1 MANFAYNIPVE
12 VQRGI
17 AMHFEMDVPIVDLD
31 LTKPQKT
38 RLTRV
43 KAIYM
48 AWLSNPYIN
57 PLEMS
62 RSMLKAESSEKGN
75 RTDAGNLLNAAKK
88 DVAWFK
94 WVQKHY
100 LELPSRKELQYKGL
114 RTADDMI
121 IAGREAGN
129 WLTVNDGLKQ
139 MYRFGGLDRPEE
151 DPQHVND
158 AAYQELIPT
167 TDVTK
172 VDPDRKRISAARRLE
187 LASKWGAHI
196 DEHGVLIDKDGK
208 VVGGQPTKDAEEIEA
223 AAMQQPTEPDEE
235 E

>member
-1 MANFAYNIPVE
+1 MNTVTPALFQRFPDCAAMAAADPAN
-12 VQRGI
+12 
-17 AMHFEMDVPIVDLD
+17 
-31 LTKPQKT
+31 
-38 RLTRV
+38 
-43 KAIYM
+43 
-48 AWLSNPYIN
+48 
-57 PLEMS
+57 
-62 RSMLKAESSEKGN
+62 
-75 RTDAGNLLNAAKK
+75 AGNLLNAAKK

-129 WLTVNDGLKQ
+129 WLTVNDGMKQ

-172 VDPDRKRISAARRLE
+172 VDPDRKRISQQRRLE

-208 VVGGQPTKDAEEIEA
+208 VVGGQQHVGFVDFLFQLFKH
-223 AAMQQPTEPDEE
+223 
-235 E
+235 